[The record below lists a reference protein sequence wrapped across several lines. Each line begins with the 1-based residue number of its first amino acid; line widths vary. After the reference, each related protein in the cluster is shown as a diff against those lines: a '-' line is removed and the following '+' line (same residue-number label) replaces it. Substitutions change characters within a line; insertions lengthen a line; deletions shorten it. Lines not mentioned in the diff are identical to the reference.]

1 MLTCIV
7 SVLSHSIICNF
18 SDRGP
23 GLSFVC
29 SEGKAQLGGAIRALK
44 TCSKLEC
51 GFKCLAGENCNGFNF
66 ENENCVCALHTQIFL
81 SFVESTVSS
90 KLCELA

>member
-1 MLTCIV
+1 M
-7 SVLSHSIICNF
+7 SHYIIGHF
-18 SDRGP
+18 SDPGP
-23 GLSFVC
+23 ALSFIC
-29 SEGKAQLGGAIRALK
+29 SEGKAQLGGVIRPLK
-44 TCSKLEC
+44 PCSKLEC
-51 GFKCLAGENCNGFNF
+51 GFKCLASKNCNGFNF